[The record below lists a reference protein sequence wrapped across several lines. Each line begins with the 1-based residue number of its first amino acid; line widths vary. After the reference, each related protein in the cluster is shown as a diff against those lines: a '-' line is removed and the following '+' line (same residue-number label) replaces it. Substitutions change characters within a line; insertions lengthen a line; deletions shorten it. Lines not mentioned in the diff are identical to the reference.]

1 MISNPMQIAQPNG
14 NPQRC
19 AFVQNSDNTVT
30 NIIVANPA
38 VDPAPEGCT
47 LVALSDDSPV
57 SFGWIYDPATGQ
69 FTDPNPP
76 ASPEET
82 PA

>member
-1 MISNPMQIAQPNG
+1 M
-14 NPQRC
+14 
-19 AFVQNSDNTVT
+19 NSALVDIQTNIVI
-30 NIIVANPA
+30 NIIVADPA

-47 LVALSDDSPV
+47 LVGLPDDSPV

-76 ASPEET
+76 QEAGV
-82 PA
+82 

>member
-1 MISNPMQIAQPNG
+1 MIPGMMGPMQMSPVNG
-14 NPQRC
+14 TPQNC
-19 AFVQNSDNTVT
+19 ALVDSATNIVV
-30 NIIVANPA
+30 NIIVADPA

-47 LVALSDDSPV
+47 IIGIPDDSPV

-76 ASPEET
+76 APSE
-82 PA
+82 

>member
-1 MISNPMQIAQPNG
+1 MIPGMMGPMIMSPVNG
-14 NPQRC
+14 TPQNC
-19 AFVQNSDNTVT
+19 ALVDSATNIVV
-30 NIIVANPA
+30 NIIVADPA

-47 LVALSDDSPV
+47 IIGIPDDSPV

-76 ASPEET
+76 APSE
-82 PA
+82 